1 VLCVSNSFQKNN
13 ATIGV
18 SIRFPF
24 LNMSQRARAAGADAE
39 ALKAK
44 KQAEAARDRAS
55 EQTLRLQRS
64 VTQLQAAHDV
74 AELEYE
80 VAEKTLTATQ
90 TRIDAGTANLHGLDD
105 ARAQLSERFMTL
117 QDVTFD
123 LQRTQLGLLRST
135 GDLEKWAM
143 GTH

>member
-1 VLCVSNSFQKNN
+1 
-13 ATIGV
+13 
-18 SIRFPF
+18 
-24 LNMSQRARAAGADAE
+24 MSQRSRAAGADAE

-44 KQAEAARDRAS
+44 KQAEAARDRVS

-74 AELEYE
+74 AQLEYE
-80 VAEKTLTATQ
+80 VAEKNLTATQ
-90 TRIDAGTANLHGLDD
+90 TRIDAGTANLHDLDN

-117 QDVTFD
+117 QDVAFD

-135 GDLEKWAM
+135 GDLEKWAL